1 MGKVRAP
8 AQSTTSMKNDKDRAG
23 SYLGLPPCL
32 KCVYHSWMEGTP
44 SYLWGYNY
52 HLFRFT
58 VPFPTYLTLKEE
70 VDGLK
75 YQERER
81 QVEMSRLVA
90 RMGKFEKR

>member
-1 MGKVRAP
+1 
-8 AQSTTSMKNDKDRAG
+8 MKNDKIEQALT
-23 SYLGLPPCL
+23 LG
-32 KCVYHSWMEGTP
+32 YHHVSNVFITHGWREHPAISGVI
-44 SYLWGYNY
+44 NY

-75 YQERER
+75 YQEKER

-90 RMGKFEKR
+90 RMGKFEKQ